1 MPIPSVAERVL
12 VHITVAI
19 ARFIEILLFDIARA
33 AAGLIVIGLLVL
45 GGCVAAIVTVL
56 RAVRRGRRL

>member
-1 MPIPSVAERVL
+1 M

-33 AAGLIVIGLLVL
+33 AAGLVAAGALLLVACAGAL
-45 GGCVAAIVTVL
+45 V
-56 RAVRRGRRL
+56 AVRRIRRRNRDS